1 MSHFSTIPCI
11 VRRGG
16 GEKEREREGEGRGG
30 GREGRG
36 KGRGKGRGRGKERE
50 VRGRLG
56 GLNVSTTV
64 PMYDIT
70 EIRLTRSHRAPGL
83 TLASAGTM
91 VVERGTSSF
100 SLLIMA
106 VTFWSSVNWSFAI
119 PSKHFF
125 R

>member
-1 MSHFSTIPCI
+1 M
-11 VRRGG
+11 
-16 GEKEREREGEGRGG
+16 EREGEGEGERG
-30 GREGRG
+30 
-36 KGRGKGRGRGKERE
+36 ERE
-50 VRGRLG
+50 MG
-56 GLNVSTTV
+56 GFVDINVSTTV
-64 PMYDIT
+64 PVYDITT
-70 EIRLTRSHRAPGL
+70 EIRLTCSHRAPGL